1 MIDDYLDLNA
11 YIDLATLRRL
21 LREQDAISGAFLLT
35 DRNQIPELYRELK
48 QTPRVAGISIKRAAI
63 DSYQKTMAENLLR
76 MKGIN
81 VLFAC
86 IVAIGVV
93 YNFARISLA
102 ERSRELATLRVLGF
116 TRGET
121 SSVLLGEL
129 AILVVIAVPL
139 GLAVGYVLAW
149 LLTAALNTEVHRFPL
164 IIHGRTYAFAVIV
177 VVVAAIASA
186 MAVRRRMD
194 HFNLVEVLKTR
205 D

>member
-1 MIDDYLDLNA
+1 M
-11 YIDLATLRRL
+11 
-21 LREQDAISGAFLLT
+21 
-35 DRNQIPELYRELK
+35 PELYRELK
-48 QTPRVAGISIKRAAI
+48 QTPKIAGVGIKRAAI
-63 DSYQKTMAENLLR
+63 DSYRKTMAENLLR

-81 VLFAC
+81 VIFAC

-93 YNFARISLA
+93 YNCARISLA

-121 SSVLLGEL
+121 SWVLLGEL
-129 AILVVIAVPL
+129 GVLVAAAIPMGLIL
-139 GLAVGYVLAW
+139 GYWLAW

-164 IIHGRTYAFAVIV
+164 IIHARTYAFSVMV
-177 VVVAAIASA
+177 VVLAAIVSGLV
-186 MAVRRRMD
+186 VRRRMD